1 MAGRSAKRVFALDVP
16 AIHVLTL
23 RQQKKNV
30 HHRDKAGDDEDSQ
43 FPSKT
48 TKQMDDKAK
57 LFLGIISG
65 QRRRRHGEVADRAA
79 RMAGGFDRLGVEQG
93 DSVCILMR
101 NDIAF
106 VEAAYAA
113 MQLGAYAVPVN
124 WHFKPEE
131 INYILEDS
139 ATRVL
144 IGHADMLHQL
154 RDAIPAGV
162 KVLSVVTPPEISA
175 NYKIDPDH
183 LAAPDFA
190 IDLEPWL
197 ARQRPFDGPARP
209 QPQNMIYTSGTT
221 GHPKGVRRNAP
232 TPEQSASAERM
243 RALIYG
249 LQPGARALLP
259 GPLYHS
265 APNSFGLRAG
275 RLGGVLVLMPRF
287 DPEEFLRLVEAERID
302 TIFMVPT
309 MFIRL
314 MKLPD
319 SVRIKYDISS
329 LRHVIHAAAPCPAD
343 VKRAMICWWGP
354 VIHEFYGS
362 TESGA
367 VTFANSED
375 ALKKPGTVGKIAPG
389 AELRFV
395 DEDGRIL
402 AQGEIGEIYSR
413 IAGNPDFTYHNK
425 PEKRAEIDRDGFITS
440 GDVGYIDQDGYVFI
454 CDRKRDM
461 VISGGV
467 NIYPA
472 EIEAALHA
480 VPGVHDCAVFGI
492 PDSEFGEALMAV
504 VEPQAGVTL
513 DIAAIRAQLKTSLA
527 DYKVPKHVE
536 IHGSLPRE
544 DSGKIFKRRL
554 RDPYW
559 ARAGRR
565 I

>member
-1 MAGRSAKRVFALDVP
+1 MS
-16 AIHVLTL
+16 T
-23 RQQKKNV
+23 QQ
-30 HHRDKAGDDEDSQ
+30 
-43 FPSKT
+43 
-48 TKQMDDKAK
+48 
-57 LFLGIISG
+57 LFLGVISG
-65 QRRRRHGEVADRAA
+65 QRRRAHAEVADRAD
-79 RMAGGFDRLGVEQG
+79 RLAGGLQKLGVGQG

-106 VEAAYAA
+106 IEAAYAA
-113 MQLGAYAVPVN
+113 MRLGAYAVPVN

-131 INYILEDS
+131 ISYVLKDS
-139 ATRVL
+139 GTPVL

-154 RDAIPAGV
+154 RGVIPECV
-162 KVLSVVTPPEISA
+162 TVLSAPTPTEILKH
-175 NYKIDPDH
+175 YKIDPDH
-183 LAAPDFA
+183 RATPDFA
-190 IDLEPWL
+190 EDLESWL
-197 ARQRPFDGPARP
+197 GRQKPYDGPALP

-232 TPEQSASAERM
+232 TPEQSASSERM

-275 RLGGVLVLMPRF
+275 RLGGALVLMPRF
-287 DPEEFLRLVEAERID
+287 EPEEFLRLIEVERID

-314 MKLPD
+314 MKLPEE
-319 SVRIKYDISS
+319 VRRKYDMSS
-329 LRHVIHAAAPCPAD
+329 LRHIIHAAAPCPAD
-343 VKRAMICWWGP
+343 IKRAMIEWWGP
-354 VIHEFYGS
+354 VIYEFYGS

-375 ALKKPGTVGKIAPG
+375 ALKKPGTVGKISPG
-389 AELRFV
+389 AELRFIG
-395 DEDGRIL
+395 DNGRSL
-402 AQGEIGEIYSR
+402 PQGEIGEIYSR

-425 PEKRAEIDRDGFITS
+425 PEKRAEIEQDGFITS
-440 GDVGYIDQDGYVFI
+440 GDVGYIDADGYVFI

-492 PDSEFGEALMAV
+492 PDDEFGEALMAV
-504 VEPQAGVTL
+504 VEPQVGVTL
-513 DIAAIRAQLKTSLA
+513 DVAAIRAQLKTSLA

-536 IHGSLPRE
+536 IHANLPRE

-559 ARAGRR
+559 ERAGRR

>member
-1 MAGRSAKRVFALDVP
+1 MSM
-16 AIHVLTL
+16 
-23 RQQKKNV
+23 QQ
-30 HHRDKAGDDEDSQ
+30 
-43 FPSKT
+43 P
-48 TKQMDDKAK
+48 
-57 LFLGIISG
+57 FLGLISG
-65 QRRRRHGEVADRAA
+65 QRRRSHAEVTDRVA
-79 RMAGGFDRLGVEQG
+79 RIAGGLQKLGVKLG

-106 VEAAYAA
+106 IEAAYAA
-113 MQLGAYAVPVN
+113 MRLGAYAVPVN

-131 INYILEDS
+131 INYVLGDS
-139 ATRVL
+139 GAPVL

-154 RDAIPAGV
+154 RDALPAGV
-162 KVLSVVTPPEISA
+162 RVLSVPTPPEILS
-175 NYKIDPDH
+175 NYKVDPSQ
-183 LAAPDFA
+183 LATPDFA
-190 IDLEPWL
+190 IDFEAWLEQ
-197 ARQRPFDGPARP
+197 QRPYDGPVLP

-232 TPEQSASAERM
+232 TPAQSASSERM
-243 RALIYG
+243 REMIYG
-249 LQPGARALLP
+249 LRPAARALLP

-265 APNSFGLRAG
+265 APNSFGLRSG
-275 RLGGVLVLMPRF
+275 RLGGALVLMPRF
-287 DPEEFLRLVEAERID
+287 DPEEFLRLIQDEKID

-314 MKLPD
+314 MKLPEQ
-319 SVRIKYDISS
+319 VRRKYDMSS
-329 LRHVIHAAAPCPAD
+329 LRHIIHAAAPCPAD
-343 VKRAMICWWGP
+343 VKRAMIEWWGP
-354 VIHEFYGS
+354 VIYEFYGS

-375 ALKKPGTVGKIAPG
+375 ALKRPGTVGRISPG
-389 AELRFV
+389 AELRFIG
-395 DEDGRIL
+395 DDGRIL
-402 AQGEIGEIYSR
+402 PQGEIGEIYSR
-413 IAGNPDFTYHNK
+413 MVGNPDFTYHNK
-425 PEKRAEIDRDGFITS
+425 PEKRAEIERDGFITS
-440 GDVGYIDQDGYVFI
+440 GDVGYIDKDGYVFI

-492 PDSEFGEALMAV
+492 PDDEFGEALMAV
-504 VEPQAGVTL
+504 VEPQLGVTL

-536 IHGSLPRE
+536 IHPSLPRE

-559 ARAGRR
+559 EKAGRR